1 MLRYLIKYICANK
14 NFPFNLS
21 VNKNQLKAYF
31 VPGAMV
37 GFVRVQGEVGVC
49 MWGEGTGGCEGGG

>member
-37 GFVRVQGEVGVC
+37 GFVRVQGGR
-49 MWGEGTGGCEGGG
+49 GDTHLGKF